1 MELNKSAGGVAGH
14 FLDIIFNSTQKL
26 SRTTGLSRVVVWP
39 HRPHLD
45 SGQYK
50 RLKVSQLAQLWQLLE
65 YYEWFTGQQLDDT
78 L

>member
-14 FLDIIFNSTQKL
+14 FLDIILNSTQKL

-39 HRPHLD
+39 HVN

-50 RLKVSQLAQLWQLLE
+50 RLKVSQLAQLWHL
-65 YYEWFTGQQLDDT
+65 
-78 L
+78 